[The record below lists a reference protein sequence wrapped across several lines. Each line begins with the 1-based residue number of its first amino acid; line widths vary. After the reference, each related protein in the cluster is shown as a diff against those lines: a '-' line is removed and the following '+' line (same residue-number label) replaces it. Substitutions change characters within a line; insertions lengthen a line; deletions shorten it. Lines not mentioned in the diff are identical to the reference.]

1 MALMTSEP
9 SAIQTALTSA
19 FTSITGDLTS
29 VATSVAP
36 IALGVIGL
44 SLVVIFGIKMFK
56 RITNKA

>member
-1 MALMTSEP
+1 MLMTSTP
-9 SAIQTALTSA
+9 SGIETALTTA
-19 FTSITGDLTS
+19 FTSITADLTS

-36 IALGVIGL
+36 IALSVIGL

>member
-1 MALMTSEP
+1 MLMTSEP
-9 SAIQTALTSA
+9 SAIQSALTSA
-19 FTSITGDLTS
+19 FTSIAADLTS
-29 VATSVAP
+29 TATAVAP